1 MVAALLQRDGFNV
14 LQRHGGA
21 GDRGADV
28 IAVAPTGEKLVAQC
42 KLITGVNLC
51 RGLDPGSWTPEDLD
65 LDGPGERSPR
75 GDEALSR
82 RVQGGRSRVVPVEA
96 GSDG

>member
-1 MVAALLQRDGFNV
+1 MVAALLRRDGFNV

-42 KLITGVNLC
+42 KLVT
-51 RGLDPGSWTPEDLD
+51 
-65 LDGPGERSPR
+65 
-75 GDEALSR
+75 AAR
-82 RVQGGRSRVVPVEA
+82 RVEVGVLYAWYHQQTKNLLALCAGG
-96 GSDG
+96 